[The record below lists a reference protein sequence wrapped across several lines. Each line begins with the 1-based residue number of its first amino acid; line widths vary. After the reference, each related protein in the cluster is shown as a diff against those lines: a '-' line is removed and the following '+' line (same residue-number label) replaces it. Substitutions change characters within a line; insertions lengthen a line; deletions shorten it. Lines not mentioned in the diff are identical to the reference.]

1 MFNLLKIFQT
11 SKLLFKMMILVP
23 IASTLI
29 QRAISISHELEADA
43 SGTKISRKPWTLAN
57 ALGKLE
63 LSWRCKES
71 GDNSLAMISIS
82 LAIIIPTLLLSMH
95 F

>member
-1 MFNLLKIFQT
+1 MI
-11 SKLLFKMMILVP
+11 ILVP
-23 IASTLI
+23 IASTPQL
-29 QRAISISHELEADA
+29 AISISLELVADA

-82 LAIIIPTLLLSMH
+82 LAIMIPTLLLSMH